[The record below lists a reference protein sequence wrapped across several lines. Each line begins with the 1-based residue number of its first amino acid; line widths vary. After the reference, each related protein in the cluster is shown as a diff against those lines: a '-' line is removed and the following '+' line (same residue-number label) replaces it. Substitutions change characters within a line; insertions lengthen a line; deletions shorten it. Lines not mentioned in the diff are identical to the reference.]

1 MTFEQA
7 LTEAYNIEQ
16 SKNPEFKGL
25 REEALRS
32 AALTWNIIAVALNS
46 GELLDDV
53 VFINGTNQ
61 RISVPLTEKTEK
73 KASSKKA
80 KKEND
85 IDVEKEKPTAT
96 I

>member
-1 MTFEQA
+1 MTFESA
-7 LTEAYNIEQ
+7 LTASYNIEQ

-46 GELLDDV
+46 GELLDDI
-53 VFINGTNQ
+53 VFIDGNNQ
-61 RISVPLTEKTEK
+61 RKSIPLETEK
-73 KASSKKA
+73 KAKEKKA
-80 KKEND
+80 KTENVN
-85 IDVEKEKPTAT
+85 VEKEKPTAT